1 LGHYYE
7 DDLVI
12 PKVCPICGQP
22 TAINESEQLYCTNP
36 DCDGKWLNKIEH
48 FCGKKGLDIKGIS
61 KATLEKLIDKGW
73 INSFADIFHLKE
85 HEEEWKQLPS
95 FGVKSVDRILNSIEA
110 AKSTNFESFI
120 AAIGIPLVGKTV
132 AKELIKNG
140 ITTYEDLK
148 EKAADN
154 FDFSKFNG
162 FGPEKTA
169 AICGFDFSMADE
181 VFTELTFTSV
191 ELPKTNNNNS
201 FSVVITGRLEKFKNR
216 DELKSLIERNG
227 GKVVTAISSKVDC
240 LINNNINS
248 TSSKNV
254 SAKRLN
260 IPIYSEE
267 EFLRKYIKIS

>member
-1 LGHYYE
+1 MMNKIYFE
-7 DDLVI
+7 I
-12 PKVCPICGQP
+12 PKTCPICGQP

-36 DCDGKWLNKIEH
+36 DCEGKWLNKIEH

-85 HEEEWKQLPS
+85 HEEEWKQLPG
-95 FGVKSVDRILNSIEA
+95 FGIKSVDRILNSIEA

-132 AKELIKNG
+132 AKELVKNG

-191 ELPKTNNNNS
+191 ELPKTNNNDS

-216 DELKSLIERNG
+216 DELKSLIEQNG